1 MTLPKNQ
8 DTSSGVFGQYPQDWV
23 EQVILHDGTP
33 VTIRP
38 IRPEDAPKLQAAFK
52 RLSTQSIYLRFLEI
66 FSQLTDQQARD
77 FANLDYYQRMALVAE
92 IQEPDGLNLIGV
104 ARYAMLAGDE
114 PGLAECAIVVVDEYQ
129 KQGLGSLLL
138 RRLIRYARSHD
149 VQTFLATVHVSNAQI
164 MRFIQRS
171 GFPAEKKMI
180 EPGVWEIRV
189 RLQDEI

>member
-1 MTLPKNQ
+1 MTLPKDQ
-8 DTSSGVFGQYPQDWV
+8 DASPEVFGQYPQDWV
-23 EQVILHDGTP
+23 EQVILHDGTS

-38 IRPEDAPKLQAAFK
+38 IRPGDAPKLQAAFK
-52 RLSTQSIYLRFLEI
+52 RLSTQSIYLRFLEV
-66 FSQLTDQQARD
+66 FTQLTDQQARD
-77 FANLDYYQRMALVAE
+77 FANLDYYHRMALVAE

-104 ARYAMLAGDE
+104 ARYAMLDGDE
-114 PGLAECAIVVVDEYQ
+114 PGLAECAIVVIDEYQ

-138 RRLIRYARSHD
+138 RRLIRYARSHA